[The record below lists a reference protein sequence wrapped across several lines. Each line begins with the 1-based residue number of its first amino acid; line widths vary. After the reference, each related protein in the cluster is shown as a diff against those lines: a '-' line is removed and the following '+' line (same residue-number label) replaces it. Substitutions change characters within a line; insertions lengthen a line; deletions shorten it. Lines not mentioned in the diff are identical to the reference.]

1 MNIASLPLIGRILR
15 GPALRHR
22 NFRLLLAAATCNY
35 VGWGGEQV
43 VIGLLVFRLTGSS
56 AWVGVALALYF
67 LPLLIFGMA
76 AGAIA
81 DWIDRRRL
89 LRITEAVIGIN
100 LVVFGVLAGL
110 EAASLWQ
117 VLMLTFVSG
126 SARAMYLPVRQS
138 YAYDIVGAEHVVAG
152 LGVLNIGLR
161 AGQLI
166 GALVAGSAMQR
177 LGTDY
182 ALFTLAAAHG
192 IAFLIISRLRSI
204 ATAAHGDPVS
214 IWENLRE
221 YVQEMRR
228 NRVLLMLILVT
239 AAVEVLGF
247 SFATILPELATDKL
261 GVGAEGLG
269 IMHAVR
275 AAGGF
280 AAGIVLAG
288 TSSFRRRGFA
298 YLIVIYA
305 FGFALI
311 ALAVAPAFYLIL
323 AAVLAIAAL
332 ATASDVLT
340 QSMMQLSVPDRLR
353 GRAMG
358 AWVFA
363 IGAAPLGHLEIG
375 ALAASVGVGR
385 CRCCPGYQRN
395 RIDSD
400 RNSHH
405 HHGARITKAVAASSL
420 AMRYEHARKTNHR
433 LHRPRPDGP
442 GVHKASRLLRLH
454 RHRFRHRR

>member
-1 MNIASLPLIGRILR
+1 MTIASLPLIGRILR

-22 NFRLLLAAATCNY
+22 DFRLLLGAATCNY

-43 VIGLLVFRLTGSS
+43 IIGLLVFRLTGSS

-89 LRITEAVIGIN
+89 LRIIEAVIGIN

-110 EAASLWQ
+110 EAVSLWQ
-117 VLMLTFVSG
+117 VLLVTFVSG

-204 ATAAHGDPVS
+204 ATAAHDNPVS

-247 SFATILPELATDKL
+247 SFATILPELATGKL

-311 ALAVAPAFYLIL
+311 ALAVAPGFTTIL
-323 AAVLAIAAL
+323 AAVLAVAAL
-332 ATASDVLT
+332 STASDVLT

-375 ALAASVGVGR
+375 ALAASVGVGAALGVNGIGLILIGILTTIMA
-385 CRCCPGYQRN
+385 PG
-395 RIDSD
+395 
-400 RNSHH
+400 
-405 HHGARITKAVAASSL
+405 L
-420 AMRYEHARKTNHR
+420 RK
-433 LHRPRPDGP
+433 L
-442 GVHKASRLLRLH
+442 
-454 RHRFRHRR
+454 

>member
-1 MNIASLPLIGRILR
+1 MLG

-22 NFRLLLAAATCNY
+22 DFRLLLAAATSNY
-35 VGWGGEQV
+35 VGYGGEQV
-43 VIGLLVFRLTGSS
+43 IIGLLVFKLTGSS

-67 LPLLIFGMA
+67 LPLLVFGMA
-76 AGAIA
+76 AGVIA

-89 LRITEAVIGIN
+89 LRIIEVVIGAN
-100 LVVFGVLAGL
+100 LAVFGVLASLGAI
-110 EAASLWQ
+110 ELWQ
-117 VLMLTFVSG
+117 VLFMTLVSG

-152 LGVLNIGLR
+152 LGWLTVGVR

-177 LGTDY
+177 LGTD
-182 ALFTLAAAHG
+182 
-192 IAFLIISRLRSI
+192 IAFFILVGFHGLAFLVVSKLRAI
-204 ATAAHGDPVS
+204 PTQAHSNPVP
-214 IWENLRE
+214 ILENLAE

-228 NRVLLMLILVT
+228 NRTLLMLIVVT

-247 SFATILPELATDKL
+247 SFATVLPEVATERL

-269 IMHAVR
+269 IMHAIR

-280 AAGIVLAG
+280 AAGIALAAG
-288 TSSFRRRGFA
+288 AQRLRRRGLA
-298 YLIVIYA
+298 CLLVIYC

-311 ALAVAPAFYLIL
+311 ALAVAPDFPTIL

-332 ATASDVLT
+332 AAASDVLT

-363 IGAAPLGHLEIG
+363 IGAAPLGHLEMG
-375 ALAASVGVGR
+375 ALAASVGVGTALGINGTGLILIAILITMVA
-385 CRCCPGYQRN
+385 PG
-395 RIDSD
+395 
-400 RNSHH
+400 
-405 HHGARITKAVAASSL
+405 L
-420 AMRYEHARKTNHR
+420 RK
-433 LHRPRPDGP
+433 L
-442 GVHKASRLLRLH
+442 
-454 RHRFRHRR
+454 